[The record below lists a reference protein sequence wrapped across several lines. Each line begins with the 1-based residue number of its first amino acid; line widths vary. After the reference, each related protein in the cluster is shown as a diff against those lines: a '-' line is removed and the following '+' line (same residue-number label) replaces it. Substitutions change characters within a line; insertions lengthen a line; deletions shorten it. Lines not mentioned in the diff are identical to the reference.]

1 MNNNQNIECQLIP
14 KRAFKSKKRIQ
25 LRRSSPL
32 TLSSEINA
40 EKNEFSLNQNENDEC
55 DMEIMAI
62 LTGNENYLKT
72 HFVYD
77 GDENMLR
84 MRQFFP
90 YI

>member
-1 MNNNQNIECQLIP
+1 MENKESQLIP
-14 KRAFKSKKRIQ
+14 KRVYKSKKRIQ

-32 TLSSEINA
+32 TVSSEINV
-40 EKNEFSLNQNENDEC
+40 EKIELSFNQNENDES
-55 DMEIMAI
+55 DMEIIAI

-84 MRQFFP
+84 MRQFYP